1 MSSNDGLQPQ
11 AQAESP
17 QALARQVSVLIERD
31 RLDMARDMVAQG
43 LRHHPNHPDLLYQ
56 AARVEVLDERHSDAL
71 EHLTTLLSFE
81 PRHEGGRYL
90 LFYIEKESGHLPEAE
105 ELVLGLLRDFP
116 QDPDYYASYARL
128 MLLAMNFGKA
138 GQLADEALR
147 LGPNNTNALS
157 VKVLCDVIKGRKG
170 HDSRALVQMLV
181 RQPDDAHTLRMVILA
196 LVHDNRPREAL
207 RLAQELLR
215 AYPRDRHM
223 LDLVIALKQ
232 DTHWSLIPLWPVRR
246 WGWGG
251 SAALWV
257 GMLLVSQMLGRLAP
271 DYRGAFSIAWLTLV
285 VYSWVW
291 PPLLKRWFD
300 RGARR

>member
-1 MSSNDGLQPQ
+1 MSFNERADALEQ
-11 AQAESP
+11 ADSP
-17 QALARQVSVLIERD
+17 QALARQVSALIERD
-31 RLDMARDMVAQG
+31 RFDMARDMLAQA
-43 LRHHPNHPDLLYQ
+43 LRQHPRHPDLLYQ

-71 EHLTTLLSFE
+71 DHLTTLLAFQ

-90 LFYIEKESGHLPEAE
+90 LFFIEKEAGHLPQAE

-128 MLLAMNFGKA
+128 MLVAMDFGKA

-147 LGPNNTNALS
+147 LGPNNVNALS
-157 VKVLCDVIKGRKG
+157 VKVLCDVIKGGKG
-170 HDSRALVQMLV
+170 QDSRALVQLLV

-223 LDLVIALKQ
+223 LNLVMALKQ
-232 DTHWSLIPLWPVRR
+232 DTHWSLIPLWPLRR
-246 WGWGG
+246 WGWVG
-251 SAALWV
+251 SAVLWV
-257 GMLLVSQMLGRLAP
+257 GMLMVSQMLGRLAP
-271 DYRGAFSIAWLTLV
+271 DYRGAFSIAWLALV
-285 VYSWVW
+285 VYSWAW
-291 PPLLKRWFD
+291 PPLLKRWYE
-300 RGARR
+300 RGAR